1 LKLINRSAPLRAVC
15 GSFFTII
22 ASEILAESM
31 GVDLIWPFQRPLA
44 LQARDQHIN
53 QIVLE
58 PEILVGD
65 KGDQV

>member
-1 LKLINRSAPLRAVC
+1 
-15 GSFFTII
+15 
-22 ASEILAESM
+22 M